1 MSHGLEQRERDT
13 AAHEPPPPQ
22 RRESPVVAEVADV
35 DLLAGTELRTLT
47 PEALQLL
54 AATGC

>member
-1 MSHGLEQRERDT
+1 MSHGLEQCERDT
-13 AAHEPPPPQ
+13 AAHEPPPPE
-22 RRESPVVAEVADV
+22 RRESSVDAEVADM
-35 DLLAGTELRTLT
+35 DLLAGTELRALT